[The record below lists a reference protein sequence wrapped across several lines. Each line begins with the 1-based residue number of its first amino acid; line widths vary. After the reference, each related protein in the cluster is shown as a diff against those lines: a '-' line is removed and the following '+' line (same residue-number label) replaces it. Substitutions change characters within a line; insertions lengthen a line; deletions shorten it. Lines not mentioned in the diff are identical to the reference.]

1 MYPSSRSNLKRRGFD
16 HMELMLEGLKLK
28 KVDIVEKIEDISQN
42 ALNRTERLK
51 MSHNYRLK
59 EGYKIPD
66 KVLLIDDIMTTGSS
80 LYGVYKL
87 FKDIVTKIEVL
98 SLAYVKK

>member
-1 MYPSSRSNLKRRGFD
+1 
-16 HMELMLEGLKLK
+16 MELMLEGLKLK

-51 MSHNYRLK
+51 MSHNFRLK
-59 EGYKIPD
+59 EDYKIPD